1 MKAFFAV
8 LDNGLLKPMD
18 EDTRIYINRREPG
31 TVISADI
38 KQARNYE
45 QHKRFFSFLETTFDM
60 QDHFTEPE
68 AYRKWITMKSG
79 YFDTIV
85 TPKGDTLF
93 VAQSISFEAMDE
105 DIFKKLFDTA
115 IDVFIRELGKGL
127 TDQELLR
134 AIDYG

>member
-1 MKAFFAV
+1 
-8 LDNGLLKPMD
+8 MD